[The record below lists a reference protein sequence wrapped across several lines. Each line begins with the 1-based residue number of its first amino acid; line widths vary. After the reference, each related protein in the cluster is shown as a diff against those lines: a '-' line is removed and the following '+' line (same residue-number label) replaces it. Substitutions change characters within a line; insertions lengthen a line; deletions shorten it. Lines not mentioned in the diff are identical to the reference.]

1 MTHETYSPDNME
13 NCSWLVKRLHILV
26 RNRVLAACGH
36 KNLWPATVQAP
47 VSFFLI
53 ILSSLLAR
61 SSGTHS
67 RLMIQLWC
75 VYQMSLWASVKQSI
89 CSFVAFN
96 EVDFDFMD
104 VFQSRSVRTD
114 FADIGIL
121 TDFVV
126 DNGLCFLLVQG
137 CCAVLSISLHL
148 LDNNMLT

>member
-13 NCSWLVKRLHILV
+13 NCSLLVKRLHILV
-26 RNRVLAACGH
+26 RNNACGH
-36 KNLWPATVQAP
+36 KNVWPATVQAP

-53 ILSSLLAR
+53 ILSSLLAW

-89 CSFVAFN
+89 CSVVAFN
-96 EVDFDFMD
+96 EDDFDFMD
-104 VFQSRSVRTD
+104 DFQSRSVRTD

-126 DNGLCFLLVQG
+126 DNGLCFYWYRDVELFYFPSS
-137 CCAVLSISLHL
+137 A
-148 LDNNMLT
+148 